1 MINLIHIP
9 VTPHHE
15 FFFKVTSVRIF
26 FWRCFWQIQIRNNS
40 FCSRHFFF
48 YLNRWASFLKNFEIS
63 KVKWKMQR
71 TSWSAQSFLSL
82 FEKVNRVNVLNNSII
97 NREKS
102 LIHYLK
108 SFNDRNFFS
117 RLTSLDLGIWF
128 NRTSTSNKINNL
140 LSHTIISNRKWTKSS
155 FFESITEI
163 KRTQKCLKNFMGVTT
178 CNSIYV
184 GNVASSRL
192 YS

>member
-1 MINLIHIP
+1 MKDAKNLMKC
-9 VTPHHE
+9 TK
-15 FFFKVTSVRIF
+15 F
-26 FWRCFWQIQIRNNS
+26 
-40 FCSRHFFF
+40 
-48 YLNRWASFLKNFEIS
+48 
-63 KVKWKMQR
+63 
-71 TSWSAQSFLSL
+71 FLSL
-82 FEKVNRVNVLNNSII
+82 FGKVNRVSVLNNSII

-117 RLTSLDLGIWF
+117 RLTFRSGFLVLIGLQLQTKSI
-128 NRTSTSNKINNL
+128 IL

-163 KRTQKCLKNFMGVTT
+163 KRTPKCLKNFMGATT

-184 GNVASSRL
+184 ENGASSRL